1 MIVLNQQMESAMKLS
16 SSTPLASWKAA
27 GNQAPKK
34 GWHEFA
40 IIYCGKRI
48 KQIAHP
54 VKRLVRRC
62 AGQPIQTL
70 YRRAK
75 LQIAALGIP
84 GAGFKHSARPAT
96 AIHRSSTAQA
106 AIDVSMALQ
115 QIRLASN
122 TGEDPALSAL
132 AERYARIAQ
141 GDLKEWSPLAS
152 THRHQEAAIMSQA
165 MRKLAIRIL
174 TSGDKPDADDIAS
187 FAALLQA
194 RTRLINSMCFNSQE
208 DRAKYAEYGPA
219 HQRYTKRAEEDAH
232 LLAKQPSCALPSIP
246 LTEGTRHM
254 LETLEA
260 PMPSETFLLAVHEPR
275 AGGKAHEWLPLTPWL
290 AKVTSR
296 EESNQT
302 PPPLPRRLPS
312 AKTV

>member
-16 SSTPLASWKAA
+16 SSIPLASWKAT
-27 GNQAPKK
+27 GKQAPKK

-54 VKRLVRRC
+54 VNRLVRRC

-84 GAGFKHSARPAT
+84 VSGFRHSVRPAT

-122 TGEDPALSAL
+122 TPEDPALSAL

-141 GDLKEWSPLAS
+141 GDLKEWAPRAD

-165 MRKLAIRIL
+165 LRRLAARIL
-174 TSGDKPDADDIAS
+174 ASGKKPDPDDMAS

-194 RTRLINSMCFNSQE
+194 RARLINSMCFNSQE
-208 DRAKYAEYGPA
+208 DVKKYAEYGPA
-219 HQRYTKRAEEDAH
+219 HQRYAKRAEDDAQ
-232 LLAKQPSCALPSIP
+232 LLAKLPSPFLPSIP
-246 LTEGTRHM
+246 LIDGTRRM
-254 LETLEA
+254 LAAQEA
-260 PMPSETFLLAVHEPR
+260 PVQPGTFLPPFLR
-275 AGGKAHEWLPLTPWL
+275 AKGKPQEWLPLTPLL
-290 AKVTSR
+290 AQITHRTQSD
-296 EESNQT
+296 QI
-302 PPPLPRRLPS
+302 PPSLHPELPQP
-312 AKTV
+312 KTA